1 MIKKG
6 NGLECRSAFR
16 PCADRHINRVYA
28 EQRQGRHEEHAGAR
42 ETGVDKA
49 VSVQRDDEICG
60 AKKTQRH
67 RRCDDRRCGDRAE
80 PQSAAGV
87 LLPAIG
93 DPLEHD
99 RWRQTYRRQVT
110 PIRKPSPNARASMAT
125 GRSSITSASV
135 SPTEDAA
142 SWAAFATAPARSEAS
157 DITESTFARA
167 FLSPR
172 RAWPCATAPSACTAS
187 EIGCERW
194 AISFFT
200 AVKSFS
206 RRA

>member
-28 EQRQGRHEEHAGAR
+28 EQRQGRQEKHAGPR
-42 ETGVDKA
+42 ETGVDQA
-49 VSVQRDDEICG
+49 ISVKRDDKDCG
-60 AKKTQRH
+60 AKETQRH

-93 DPLEHD
+93 DPFEHD
-99 RWRQTYRRQVT
+99 RWHQYYRRQVT
-110 PIRKPSPNARASMAT
+110 PIRKPSPNAKASVAT

-135 SPTEDAA
+135 SPTKDTA
-142 SWAAFATAPARSEAS
+142 SCAAFATAPARSDAS
-157 DITESTFARA
+157 D
-167 FLSPR
+167 
-172 RAWPCATAPSACTAS
+172 
-187 EIGCERW
+187 
-194 AISFFT
+194 
-200 AVKSFS
+200 
-206 RRA
+206 